1 MLTFATMNRPNTMI
15 KSIFATAFAL
25 LISATAFAES
35 NANIQ
40 GVAFGT
46 NYETALKGIKGQFG
60 TPTSINNKQ
69 IEYRNMTFKG
79 VRFEKVTFNFQTD
92 EQGNTYFSEA
102 RFTSRPVN
110 KKNALKDV
118 ESLAMTMDK
127 DYPGVTIDWEDND
140 MPFYK
145 GGSSPVEN
153 NYLFT
158 VCIYPVGNAYT
169 TVLRYGPLPYVRN

>member
-1 MLTFATMNRPNTMI
+1 MFTFAAMNRFNTMI

-25 LISATAFAES
+25 LISATAYADS

-40 GVAFGT
+40 GIAFGT
-46 NYETALKGIKGQFG
+46 NYETALKEIKGQFG
-60 TPTSINNKQ
+60 APTAVNGKQ

-79 VRFEKVTFNFQTD
+79 IKFEKVTFKFQAD

-102 RFTSRPVN
+102 RFTSSPVN
-110 KKNALKDV
+110 KKSALKNV
-118 ESLAMTMDK
+118 EALAKTMDK
-127 DYPGVTIDWEDND
+127 DYPGVTVDWEDDN

-145 GGSSPVEN
+145 GGSSPIEN

-158 VCIYPVGNAYT
+158 VCIYPAGNAYT

>member
-1 MLTFATMNRPNTMI
+1 
-15 KSIFATAFAL
+15 
-25 LISATAFAES
+25 
-35 NANIQ
+35 
-40 GVAFGT
+40 
-46 NYETALKGIKGQFG
+46 
-60 TPTSINNKQ
+60 
-69 IEYRNMTFKG
+69 MTFKG

-127 DYPGVTIDWEDND
+127 DYPGVTIDWEDGD

-158 VCIYPVGNAYT
+158 VCIYPAGNAYT

>member
-1 MLTFATMNRPNTMI
+1 MLTFATMNRLNTMI

-79 VRFEKVTFNFQTD
+79 VRFEKVT
-92 EQGNTYFSEA
+92 
-102 RFTSRPVN
+102 
-110 KKNALKDV
+110 
-118 ESLAMTMDK
+118 
-127 DYPGVTIDWEDND
+127 
-140 MPFYK
+140 
-145 GGSSPVEN
+145 
-153 NYLFT
+153 
-158 VCIYPVGNAYT
+158 
-169 TVLRYGPLPYVRN
+169 